1 MHIILMML
9 FAMQC
14 LGTAPGEP
22 ERGNLCL
29 RDSGAIMVAKRCPSV
44 EGRSFEV
51 EPGPEERVFGW
62 ISSDRSTIALGVVPA
77 DADDVTLPE
86 GLAAISLEI
95 KGSEARDWPQATTLT
110 IGTRETPGRWQI
122 ELSAVDV
129 ERLRTI
135 LVPLGTWDIRLKA
148 GRHAVTALPRIRV
161 FEAVGAGVIT
171 LEPLPQIRGTVIDRE
186 GTFLPAAVML
196 GHEGDVL
203 ATSGNFGEILYE
215 APCTQEVNC
224 ILPESFRIEYPG
236 TAKAWF
242 TITNRKRDLDLGTV
256 RLAKGGTLHVK
267 VDRGSL
273 KTPLVVE
280 ILDDPTAQIPAPDD
294 PRRAISASERWR
306 RLQLRH
312 DAPDL
317 FMTGQVFSLIDFA
330 SLADDASSV
339 KFENLPEGQLR
350 MVVRGPDLRGHEQG
364 EALSQFFHVA
374 PEETLEL
381 EVAIRPVEVTVDVSR
396 DGKDIEGVPV
406 QITQW
411 DAPWHRVQTAPT
423 DTKGKSTIT
432 IWEKGRHTA
441 HLADDNI
448 RAATEVDI
456 GEEKAQTVAISGPW
470 ASIAGQ
476 VVDASTGKPVAGAA
490 LLFEDLFYYGDSA
503 PRATTDKDGR
513 FKIESVVPGNY
524 RYQLRAEGF
533 LPIAGGGQT
542 KPGHND
548 LPTLRVSL
556 GAEYRVT
563 VVWEDG
569 EPIPGAVYLENSGL
583 HGRHVADGN
592 GEITFRRGIP
602 ERAVPFWIVP
612 AEGSFAR
619 GERGFDQRITIR
631 VLRPGEKLILDFE
644 DAEEEPVNFAHAN
657 FGWDGHQLPR
667 EVRLAI
673 ESIQNKSFRS
683 GASSRLT
690 LEGMPPG
697 RYTFSAIRGFGL
709 TPWLPEWEWRP
720 LTTVHYSG
728 MEQVAKIVMP
738 APRKKTE

>member
-1 MHIILMML
+1 MHIILMMV
-9 FAMQC
+9 FAMQS
-14 LGTAPGEP
+14 LGTASGEP
-22 ERGNLCL
+22 HRGNLCL
-29 RDSGAIMVAKRCPSV
+29 RDSGSVMVARRCPSV

-51 EPGPEERVFGW
+51 ETGPEERVFGW
-62 ISSDRSTIALGVVPA
+62 ISADRSTIALGVVPA
-77 DADDVTLPE
+77 SADNVKLPE
-86 GLAAISLEI
+86 GPAAINLEI
-95 KGSEARDWPQATTLT
+95 KGSEDRDWPQATTLT

-129 ERLRTI
+129 VRLRTI

-148 GRHAVTALPRIRV
+148 SRHAVTAFPRTRV
-161 FEAVGAGVIT
+161 LEAVNVGVIT
-171 LEPLPQIRGTVIDRE
+171 LEPLPRIRGTVIDRE
-186 GTFLPAAVML
+186 GKFLTAAVMI

-203 ATSGNFGEILYE
+203 ATSDNFGEILYE
-215 APCTQEVNC
+215 APCTQEGNC

-236 TAKAWF
+236 TAQAWF
-242 TITNRKRDLDLGTV
+242 TITNRRRDLDLDTV
-256 RLAKGGTLHVK
+256 RLAKGGTLHVEL
-267 VDRGSL
+267 DRGSV

-280 ILDDPTAQIPAPDD
+280 ILDDPTAQIPALRS
-294 PRRAISASERWR
+294 PRRTISEANERWH
-306 RLQLRH
+306 RLQLRR

-317 FMTGQVFSLIDFA
+317 FVAQQYFPRIDSA
-330 SLADDASSV
+330 SLTDDASSV

-350 MVVRGPDLRGHEQG
+350 LVVRGRDQG
-364 EALSQFFHVA
+364 EYLSRFFNVA
-374 PEETLEL
+374 PEQTLEI
-381 EVAIRPVEVTVDVSR
+381 EVAIQPTEVTVEVSR

-423 DTKGKSTIT
+423 DAKGKSTIT
-432 IWEKGRHTA
+432 IWEKRRHTA
-441 HLADDNI
+441 HLADANI
-448 RAATEVDI
+448 RAATEVEI
-456 GEEKAQTVAISGPW
+456 GEEKTQTVAIGGPW

-503 PRATTDKDGR
+503 PRAVTDNDGR

-524 RYQLRAEGF
+524 HYQLRAEGF
-533 LPIAGGGQT
+533 LPIEGGGRT
-542 KPGHND
+542 EPGHND
-548 LPTLRVSL
+548 LPTIRVSP
-556 GAEYRVT
+556 GAEYRVS

-569 EPIPGAVYLENSGL
+569 KPIPGAVYLENSGL
-583 HGRHVADGN
+583 YGRHVADEN

-602 ERAVPFWIVP
+602 ERPVPFWIVP
-612 AEGSFAR
+612 AQGSFAR
-619 GERGFDQRITIR
+619 GERGFDQKITIR
-631 VLRPGEKLILDFE
+631 VQQPGEKLILDFE

-657 FGWDGHQLPR
+657 FGWDGHQIPR

-690 LEGMPPG
+690 LAGLPPG
-697 RYTFSAIRGFGL
+697 RYTFSAIRSFGL
-709 TPWLPEWEWRP
+709 TPWFPEWEWRP

-738 APRKKTE
+738 VPRTKAE